1 MSDPAGSASVA
12 ADDRHAFDFFEGTW
26 KASNRKR
33 VKPLD
38 PSDTEWVSFD
48 GEIVSKTIL
57 DGMGTTDTFRVP
69 DMPGRGK
76 FEGFTL
82 RLLNPDTGLWRIWW
96 ASTAS
101 KGELDVPVV
110 GRFHDHR
117 SGIFECDD
125 VIDDEPLKVRYT
137 WTIDSPTSVHW
148 EQAFSF
154 DDGATWDPNWVTDA
168 TRVA

>member
-1 MSDPAGSASVA
+1 MSAPAGSAAVA
-12 ADDRHAFDFFEGTW
+12 ADGRHAFDFFEGTW
-26 KASNRKR
+26 MASNRKR

-69 DMPGRGK
+69 DMPGRGE

-101 KGELDVPVV
+101 KGELDMPVV
-110 GRFHDHR
+110 GRFQDERNGTVRDAGR
-117 SGIFECDD
+117 SQWLQGQGFGSR
-125 VIDDEPLKVRYT
+125 VLRRLIDQGTAILSRVCCSDSSN
-137 WTIDSPTSVHW
+137 IDWLSPRKWGS
-148 EQAFSF
+148 
-154 DDGATWDPNWVTDA
+154 
-168 TRVA
+168 